1 MVLIRLAYLVEPN
14 KPNETAEQA
23 NLDIKK
29 KVNINQINDEET
41 PKQEIVVLENPSN
54 ELNHPQ
60 AIGDLT
66 FRDIVGLF
74 EKNREGL
81 IHSKLVTQARL
92 VSVAPGRVEIME
104 TNGIGDKFVAQVSK
118 LLGEWTGQD
127 WVVSVVDREGDKTIQ
142 EQILEKEKS
151 MKTVAAQDP
160 LVARIIETFPG
171 ATINAV
177 RPLLDRDLNPK
188 PDA

>member
-1 MVLIRLAYLVEPN
+1 M
-14 KPNETAEQA
+14 
-23 NLDIKK
+23 
-29 KVNINQINDEET
+29 
-41 PKQEIVVLENPSN
+41 
-54 ELNHPQ
+54 
-60 AIGDLT
+60 
-66 FRDIVGLF
+66 
-74 EKNREGL
+74 
-81 IHSKLVTQARL
+81 VTQARL

-104 TNGIGDKFVAQVSK
+104 TNEIGDKFVAQVSK
-118 LLGEWTGQD
+118 LLGQWTGQD
-127 WVVSVVDREGDKTIQ
+127 WVVSAVDREGDKSIQ

-171 ATINAV
+171 ATITAV